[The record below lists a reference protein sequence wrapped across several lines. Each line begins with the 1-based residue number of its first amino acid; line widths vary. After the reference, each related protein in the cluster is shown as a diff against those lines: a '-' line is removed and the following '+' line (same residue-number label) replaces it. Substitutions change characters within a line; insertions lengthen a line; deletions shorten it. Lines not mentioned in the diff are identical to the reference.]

1 MDKKTQTVATYN
13 TSAQALA
20 DKFDTLGA
28 RKSDIYEIFMSI
40 ETNEPIVLEIG
51 CGNGRDA
58 ENIFTYSHNYT
69 GIDISEKLIELA
81 QKKVPRA
88 KFEVAD
94 IESYVFPKKYD
105 VVFAFAS
112 LIHVPENSLGKILD
126 KIFEALN
133 QGGVVRLS
141 LKHNK
146 VYAEETKQDEFGIR
160 TYYYY
165 SQKNIQEMTTR
176 FEVVSSELN
185 ELRDQIWLEIT
196 LRKK

>member
-1 MDKKTQTVATYN
+1 MDKKTQTVTTYN

-20 DKFDTLGA
+20 DKFDALGA
-28 RKSDIYEIFMSI
+28 RKSDISAVFLSTEI
-40 ETNEPIVLEIG
+40 NEPVVLEIG

-58 ENIFTYSHNYT
+58 QEIFTYANNYT
-69 GIDISEKLIELA
+69 GIDVSEKLIELA

-94 IESYVFPKKYD
+94 IELYSFPKKYD

-112 LIHVPENSLGKILD
+112 LIHVSKDSFKEILI
-126 KIFEALN
+126 KIFDALN
-133 QGGVVRLS
+133 PGGIARIS
-141 LKHNK
+141 LKHNA

-165 SQKNIQEMTTR
+165 SQKDIK
-176 FEVVSSELN
+176 ELANKFKIVENETN
-185 ELRDQIWLEIT
+185 ELGGQTWLEVT
-196 LRKK
+196 LRKN